1 MHTLLNTDSLLY
13 VVVAKT
19 ALSFLLLLL
28 AVAALLIGTWLF
40 RRGVEMGPDDAHS
53 QGEQDFAV
61 RRLQKDTWLPRGT
74 AVKSTEGDW
83 RFSKLD
89 KDGWLP
95 PGTLIRVP
103 PADEEA
109 RRKLQWAGAL
119 VMLSS
124 LFWGWLSYYLSPLEV
139 ERISAALATT
149 QEHRIQT
156 QLDGLRDNNEA
167 LRASLLQ
174 IQGKIQTV
182 HEVSVDNA
190 RAETVVQGFE
200 QVGDKLERLQNNLE
214 KGQTQLSALQQTVQE
229 EPRFAQ
235 LEQHLKLGLAS
246 IHTDLQTHQD
256 RLRNSQHEQQTLV
269 LQSLDGLSHAVTGLQ
284 PGLLQLNA
292 AQQQLV
298 TDHHSDLQTLNTR
311 LNSWQSAQ
319 ADEQARLQTQLDTW
333 QRASASDPRLTAL
346 ETHAQQLHR
355 VLAAQDQTLQAL
367 HRDLSTLTANLT
379 DQSSSA
385 SLAAALTTLTERL
398 SELDGRVVGL
408 HRQLVALAAPA
419 AAPPA
424 TATDLASLRDEVS
437 QLTTQLQSWSST
449 PELLA
454 AVQADTRVLRTTVT
468 ALPAQLE
475 GLRAAT
481 QAVPAPAPPLAPET
495 STAPEPVAKAV
506 DNPLLQRLTDPN
518 APTLPHWGA
527 YIDLPL
533 AFTGGANPQLDDTS
547 ALQTLAEALQS
558 EALRDRAVLIE
569 GYTDSQGNRQTNQRL
584 SAARAEFVKNY
595 LVTQQGLEAKRL
607 TTIGKGAID
616 PIASN
621 ATLAGRIKNRRMR
634 ISIK

>member
-1 MHTLLNTDSLLY
+1 
-13 VVVAKT
+13 
-19 ALSFLLLLL
+19 
-28 AVAALLIGTWLF
+28 
-40 RRGVEMGPDDAHS
+40 
-53 QGEQDFAV
+53 
-61 RRLQKDTWLPRGT
+61 
-74 AVKSTEGDW
+74 
-83 RFSKLD
+83 
-89 KDGWLP
+89 
-95 PGTLIRVP
+95 
-103 PADEEA
+103 
-109 RRKLQWAGAL
+109 
-119 VMLSS
+119 
-124 LFWGWLSYYLSPLEV
+124 
-139 ERISAALATT
+139 
-149 QEHRIQT
+149 
-156 QLDGLRDNNEA
+156 
-167 LRASLLQ
+167 
-174 IQGKIQTV
+174 
-182 HEVSVDNA
+182 
-190 RAETVVQGFE
+190 
-200 QVGDKLERLQNNLE
+200 
-214 KGQTQLSALQQTVQE
+214 
-229 EPRFAQ
+229 
-235 LEQHLKLGLAS
+235 
-246 IHTDLQTHQD
+246 
-256 RLRNSQHEQQTLV
+256 
-269 LQSLDGLSHAVTGLQ
+269 
-284 PGLLQLNA
+284 
-292 AQQQLV
+292 
-298 TDHHSDLQTLNTR
+298 
-311 LNSWQSAQ
+311 
-319 ADEQARLQTQLDTW
+319 
-333 QRASASDPRLTAL
+333 
-346 ETHAQQLHR
+346 
-355 VLAAQDQTLQAL
+355 
-367 HRDLSTLTANLT
+367 
-379 DQSSSA
+379 
-385 SLAAALTTLTERL
+385 LAAALTTLTERL

-408 HRQLVALAAPA
+408 HRQLAVLAAPA

-569 GYTDSQGNRQTNQRL
+569 GYTDSQGKRQTNQRL

-607 TTIGKGAID
+607 TTIGKGAVD

-621 ATLAGRIKNRRMR
+621 ATLAGRIENRRVR

>member
-1 MHTLLNTDSLLY
+1 MYTLLNTDSLLY

-28 AVAALLIGTWLF
+28 AVAALLIGARLF

-61 RRLQKDTWLPRGT
+61 RRLHKDTWLPRGT
-74 AVKSTEGDW
+74 AVKSAEGDW

-89 KDGWLP
+89 KDAWLP

-139 ERISAALATT
+139 ERISAALAIT

-156 QLDGLRDNNEA
+156 QLDGLRDDNEA
-167 LRASLLQ
+167 LRANLLQ

-182 HEVSVDNA
+182 QDVSVDNA

-200 QVGDKLERLQNNLE
+200 QVGDKLERLQNSLE
-214 KGQTQLSALQQTVQE
+214 QGQTQLSALQQTVQE

-235 LEQHLKLGLAS
+235 LEQRVKLGLAS
-246 IHTDLQTHQD
+246 INTDLQTHQE
-256 RLRNSQHEQQTLV
+256 RLRNSQREQHTVV
-269 LQSLDGLSHAVTGLQ
+269 LQSLDSLSHAVTGLQ
-284 PGLLQLNA
+284 PSLLQLNA
-292 AQQQLV
+292 AQQQLI
-298 TDHHSDLQTLNTR
+298 TDHHSDLQTLHTR
-311 LNSWQSAQ
+311 LNTWQSAQ
-319 ADEQARLQTQLDTW
+319 ADEQARLQTQLETW

-346 ETHAQQLHR
+346 ETHTQQLHR
-355 VLAAQDQTLQAL
+355 VLAEQDQALQAL
-367 HRDLSTLTANLT
+367 HSDLSTLTANLT
-379 DQSSSA
+379 DPTSNT
-385 SLAAALTTLTERL
+385 SLAAALTTLAAHL
-398 SELDGRVVGL
+398 SDLDGRVEGL
-408 HRQLVALAAPA
+408 HRQLAAPA
-419 AAPPA
+419 TPA
-424 TATDLASLRDEVS
+424 TATDLASLRDEVG
-437 QLTTQLQSWSST
+437 QLKTQFQPWSAT
-449 PELLA
+449 PTLLA
-454 AVQADTRVLRTTVT
+454 AVQADTSALRTAVT

-475 GLRAAT
+475 GLMAAAQT
-481 QAVPAPAPPLAPET
+481 APPPAPAP
-495 STAPEPVAKAV
+495 STVSEAVAKVV
-506 DNPLLQRLTDPN
+506 DNLLLQRLTDPN
-518 APTLPHWGA
+518 APSLPHWGA

-533 AFTGGANPQLDDTS
+533 AFTGGATPQLSDTT

-569 GYTDSQGNRQTNQRL
+569 GYTDNQGKRQTNQRL

-595 LVTQQGLEAKRL
+595 LVTQQGLAANRL
-607 TTIGKGAID
+607 TAVGKGAAD

-621 ATLAGRIKNRRMR
+621 ATPAGRIENRRVR
-634 ISIK
+634 ISVK